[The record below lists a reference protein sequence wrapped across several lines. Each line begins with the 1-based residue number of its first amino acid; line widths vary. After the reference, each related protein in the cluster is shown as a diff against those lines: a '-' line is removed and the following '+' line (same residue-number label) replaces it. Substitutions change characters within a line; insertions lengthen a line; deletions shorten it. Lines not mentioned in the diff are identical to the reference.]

1 MPLMALGFNH
11 RAEAFYR
18 CHADSPDNQ
27 NVMDAKERGLR
38 KVRVLHWATPEP
50 VLNKVVALLNSFH
63 EGSAENHFDVM
74 QEATPVSFLLLLLF
88 FLFVV
93 CCVCV
98 FVFVVC
104 C

>member
-1 MPLMALGFNH
+1 MKWRSSDRHMPLMALGFNH

-63 EGSAENHFDVM
+63 EGSAENHFDIM
-74 QEATPVSFLLLLLF
+74 QEATR
-88 FLFVV
+88 
-93 CCVCV
+93 
-98 FVFVVC
+98 
-104 C
+104 